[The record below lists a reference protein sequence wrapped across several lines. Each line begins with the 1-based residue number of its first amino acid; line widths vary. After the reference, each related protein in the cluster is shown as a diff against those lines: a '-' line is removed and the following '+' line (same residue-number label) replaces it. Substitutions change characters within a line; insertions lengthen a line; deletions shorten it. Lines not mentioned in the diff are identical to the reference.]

1 MKYYDYSV
9 KDILTGYFGTNVLAA
24 MRKKSQ
30 TSLGP
35 EHSKHLIPLSWQ
47 YADEQIMH
55 LFLDHK
61 FLIRTVIEDDYIVYL
76 YQEGSRQCALLLFIT
91 DEDKGPFSINT
102 DYACEIIQKWE
113 NAGYKTKIVS
123 HSVAIER
130 YGQTKNF
137 RLLHHSGTG
146 KGAYIYTLV
155 ENNGTPLLVYD
166 IHNCWPE
173 YYKKIIAVSVSKDI
187 REYKCLFEP
196 TVCITTGKEKKKKTL
211 ATGIEAVVEFFK

>member
-1 MKYYDYSV
+1 MKYYSYSV
-9 KDILTGYFGTNVLAA
+9 KDILTEYFGADPLAV

-35 EHSKHLIPLSWQ
+35 EDSKHLIPLSWQ

-61 FLIRTVIEDDYIVYL
+61 FLIRTVIEEDYIVYL
-76 YQEGSRQCALLLFIT
+76 YQEGCQQCALLLFIT

-102 DYACEIIQKWE
+102 NYAREIIQKWE

-123 HSVAIER
+123 HTVAIER

-146 KGAYIYTLV
+146 KGAYIYTLA

-166 IHNCWPE
+166 IHGCWPE
-173 YYKKIIAVSVSKDI
+173 YYKKIIAVSASKDI
-187 REYKCLFEP
+187 REYKCFLNRQCVLP
-196 TVCITTGKEKKKKTL
+196 RGRKNKRKPLQRGLKL
-211 ATGIEAVVEFFK
+211 